1 MHLADAFIQN
11 DLKCIQAIH
20 FLSVCVLSGNRT
32 HNFCAANAMLYPW
45 ATGTLCFIQNFT
57 AFFHHRN
64 KTQRIQF
71 THLTHHTQ
79 TVVVVYQFKGGS
91 CIFMNL
97 VEGNFVYIDFYHGQT
112 EFYSFSSLFQFY
124 CGWIVNVEK
133 CYIFKLVVKC
143 KLLLCCNETTPL
155 AVVIWFRPIHISD
168 SLISQSV
175 SERWARA
182 CIYTSSA
189 TTASNRKTNVHSG
202 FSFSGKCIF
211 HLLRAFIYIWKS

>member
-1 MHLADAFIQN
+1 MVHLWPAWPVNKLAVKLEQVMHFTLLYIYIMHLADAFIQN

-112 EFYSFSSLFQFY
+112 EFCRLFLAISVY
-124 CGWIVNVEK
+124 CGWIVTVE
-133 CYIFKLVVKC
+133 
-143 KLLLCCNETTPL
+143 N
-155 AVVIWFRPIHISD
+155 
-168 SLISQSV
+168 
-175 SERWARA
+175 
-182 CIYTSSA
+182 
-189 TTASNRKTNVHSG
+189 ASN
-202 FSFSGKCIF
+202 I
-211 HLLRAFIYIWKS
+211 